1 MGDLPWL
8 LDLGRNGQSYLRQ
21 WWASN
26 PLVQAKRIHT
36 ALTGIRFAAWYHGR
50 LVQPAAALD
59 KNRE

>member
-8 LDLGRNGQSYLRQ
+8 LDLDETVNRTCVNGGLATR
-21 WWASN
+21 WCTAN
-26 PLVQAKRIHT
+26 RIHT